1 MSDSDRAV
9 AAQEPGDGS
18 SPMKF
23 PANLYG
29 TVALAACLI
38 SAGSLPLW
46 RRWCLRR
53 GWVDDPG
60 HRKIH
65 HVPVPLAGGFAVFTG
80 MATVVVAGVLAV
92 VLHWMPAEP
101 LSKLSYGLGRRAV
114 ELTTLLLG
122 AVGMLVLG
130 GWDDR
135 RELRPGVKFA
145 GQFLIA
151 LAVTLSGV
159 RITLFV
165 PSLVFSHGVTVLWI
179 LTVTNAFNINDN
191 MNGLCAGLGA
201 IASGWIAFHA
211 AHEGQYLV
219 ASMAFL
225 VLGSLLGFLPY
236 NYPRASVFL
245 GDSGSH
251 LVGYLMSVLAI
262 LPHFYSPR
270 QVEPSRW
277 AVVCPLLILAV
288 PLADLVSV
296 VWIRTRLGRPFW
308 IGDTNHF
315 SHRLTRAGLGRP
327 QAVALL
333 WAAAVAVGALTLLF

>member
-1 MSDSDRAV
+1 M
-9 AAQEPGDGS
+9 E
-18 SPMKF
+18 F

-29 TVALAACLI
+29 AVLMMAFLVA
-38 SAGSLPLW
+38 AGSLPPW

-80 MATVVVAGVLAV
+80 MAAVLAAAV
-92 VLHWMPAEP
+92 FAVAFRWMPAEP
-101 LSKLSYGLGRRAV
+101 LAKLSYGLGRRAV
-114 ELTTLLLG
+114 ELATLLLG
-122 AVGMLVLG
+122 AFGMLALG

-135 RELRPGVKFA
+135 RELRPQVKFA

-151 LAVTLSGV
+151 LAVSLSGV

-165 PSLVFSHGVTVLWI
+165 PNLLFSHAVTVLWI

-211 AHEGQYLV
+211 AREGQYLV
-219 ASMAFL
+219 ASMALL

-236 NYPRASVFL
+236 NYPRGSVFL
-245 GDSGSH
+245 GDAGSH
-251 LVGYLMSVLAI
+251 LVGYLMSVLAV
-262 LPHFYSPR
+262 LPHFYSPK
-270 QVEPSRW
+270 QAEPSRW
-277 AVVCPLLILAV
+277 AVLCPLLILAV

-315 SHRLTRAGLGRP
+315 SHRLTRAGLGRS
-327 QAVALL
+327 QAVLVLWLAALG
-333 WAAAVAVGALTLLF
+333 AGALTLAF

>member
-1 MSDSDRAV
+1 M
-9 AAQEPGDGS
+9 E
-18 SPMKF
+18 F
-23 PANLYG
+23 PINLYG
-29 TVALAACLI
+29 AVLLMAFLV

-46 RRWCLRR
+46 RRWCRRR

-80 MATVVVAGVLAV
+80 MAAVLVAAVLVVAFQ
-92 VLHWMPAEP
+92 WMPAEP
-101 LSKLSYGLGRRAV
+101 LAKLSYGLGRRVV

-122 AVGMLVLG
+122 AVGMLALG

-135 RELRPGVKFA
+135 RELSPRVKFA
-145 GQFLIA
+145 GQCLIA
-151 LAVTLSGV
+151 LAVSLSGV

-165 PSLVFSHGVTVLWI
+165 PSLLFSHVVTVLWI

-211 AHEGQYLV
+211 GREGQYLV
-219 ASMAFL
+219 ASMALL

-236 NYPRASVFL
+236 NYPKASVFL
-245 GDSGSH
+245 GDAGSH
-251 LVGYLMSVLAI
+251 LVGYLMSVLAV
-262 LPHFYSPR
+262 LPHFYSPK
-270 QVEPSRW
+270 QLEPSRW
-277 AVVCPLLILAV
+277 AVLCPLLILAV

-315 SHRLTRAGLGRP
+315 SHRLTRAGLGRSE
-327 QAVALL
+327 AVLVL
-333 WAAAVAVGALTLLF
+333 WLAAVWFGALTLLF

>member
-1 MSDSDRAV
+1 MA
-9 AAQEPGDGS
+9 
-18 SPMKF
+18 F
-23 PANLYG
+23 PTNLYG
-29 TVALAACLI
+29 AVLLMAFLV

-46 RRWCLRR
+46 RRWCRRR

-80 MATVVVAGVLAV
+80 MAAVLGAAVLAIAFR
-92 VLHWMPAEP
+92 WMPAEP
-101 LSKLSYGLGRRAV
+101 LAKLSYGLGRRSV

-122 AVGMLVLG
+122 AVGMLALG

-135 RELRPGVKFA
+135 RELSPRVKFA
-145 GQFLIA
+145 GQCLIA
-151 LAVTLSGV
+151 LAVSLSGV

-165 PSLVFSHGVTVLWI
+165 PSLVFSHAVTVLWI

-211 AHEGQYLV
+211 GREGQYLV
-219 ASMAFL
+219 ASMALL

-236 NYPRASVFL
+236 NYPKASVFL
-245 GDSGSH
+245 GDAGSH
-251 LVGYLMSVLAI
+251 LVGYLMSVLAV
-262 LPHFYSPR
+262 LPHFYSPK
-270 QVEPSRW
+270 QLEPSRW
-277 AVVCPLLILAV
+277 AVLCPLLILAV

-296 VWIRTRLGRPFW
+296 VWIRTRRGRPFW

-315 SHRLTRAGLGRP
+315 SHRLTRAGLGRSE
-327 QAVALL
+327 AVLVL
-333 WAAAVAVGALTLLF
+333 WLAAVWFGALTLLF

>member
-1 MSDSDRAV
+1 M
-9 AAQEPGDGS
+9 E
-18 SPMKF
+18 F
-23 PANLYG
+23 PINLYG
-29 TVALAACLI
+29 AVLLMAFLV

-46 RRWCLRR
+46 RRWCRRR

-80 MATVVVAGVLAV
+80 MAAVLVAAVLVVAFQ
-92 VLHWMPAEP
+92 WMPAEP
-101 LSKLSYGLGRRAV
+101 LAKLSYGLGRRVV

-122 AVGMLVLG
+122 AVGMLALG

-135 RELRPGVKFA
+135 RELSPRVKFA
-145 GQFLIA
+145 GQCVIA
-151 LAVTLSGV
+151 LAVSLSGI

-165 PSLVFSHGVTVLWI
+165 PSLLFSHAVTVLWI

-211 AHEGQYLV
+211 AREGQYLV
-219 ASMAFL
+219 ASMALL

-236 NYPRASVFL
+236 NYPKASVFL
-245 GDSGSH
+245 GDAGSH
-251 LVGYLMSVLAI
+251 LVGYLMSVLAV
-262 LPHFYSPR
+262 LPHFYSPK
-270 QVEPSRW
+270 QLEPSRW
-277 AVVCPLLILAV
+277 AVLCPLLILAV

-315 SHRLTRAGLGRP
+315 SHRLTRAGLGRSE
-327 QAVALL
+327 AVLVL
-333 WAAAVAVGALTLLF
+333 WLAAVWFGALTLAF

>member
-1 MSDSDRAV
+1 M
-9 AAQEPGDGS
+9 E
-18 SPMKF
+18 F
-23 PANLYG
+23 PINLYG
-29 TVALAACLI
+29 AVLLMAFLV

-46 RRWCLRR
+46 RRWCRRR

-80 MATVVVAGVLAV
+80 MAAVLVAAVLVVAFQ
-92 VLHWMPAEP
+92 WMPAEP
-101 LSKLSYGLGRRAV
+101 LAKLSYGLGRRVV

-122 AVGMLVLG
+122 AVGMLALG

-135 RELRPGVKFA
+135 RELSPRVKFA
-145 GQFLIA
+145 GQCLIA
-151 LAVTLSGV
+151 LAVSLSGV

-165 PSLVFSHGVTVLWI
+165 PSLLFSHVVTVLWI

-211 AHEGQYLV
+211 GREGQYLV
-219 ASMAFL
+219 ASMALL

-236 NYPRASVFL
+236 NYPKASVFL
-245 GDSGSH
+245 GDAGSH
-251 LVGYLMSVLAI
+251 LVGYLMSVLAV
-262 LPHFYSPR
+262 LPHFYSPK
-270 QVEPSRW
+270 QLEPSRW
-277 AVVCPLLILAV
+277 AVLCPLLILAV

-315 SHRLTRAGLGRP
+315 SHRLTRAGLGRSE
-327 QAVALL
+327 AVLVL
-333 WAAAVAVGALTLLF
+333 WLAAVWFGALTLAF

>member
-1 MSDSDRAV
+1 MA
-9 AAQEPGDGS
+9 
-18 SPMKF
+18 F
-23 PANLYG
+23 PTNLYG
-29 TVALAACLI
+29 AVLLMAFLV

-46 RRWCLRR
+46 RRWCRRR

-80 MATVVVAGVLAV
+80 MAAVLGAAVLAIV
-92 VLHWMPAEP
+92 FQWMPAEP
-101 LSKLSYGLGRRAV
+101 LAKLSYGLGRRSV

-122 AVGMLVLG
+122 AVGMLALG

-135 RELRPGVKFA
+135 RELSPRAKFA
-145 GQFLIA
+145 GQCLIA
-151 LAVTLSGV
+151 LAVSLSGV

-165 PSLVFSHGVTVLWI
+165 PSLVFSHAVTVLWI

-211 AHEGQYLV
+211 GREGQYLV
-219 ASMAFL
+219 ASMALL

-236 NYPRASVFL
+236 NYPKASVFL
-245 GDSGSH
+245 GDAGSH
-251 LVGYLMSVLAI
+251 LVGYLISVLAV
-262 LPHFYSPR
+262 LPHFYSPK
-270 QVEPSRW
+270 QLEPSRW
-277 AVVCPLLILAV
+277 AVLCPLLILAV

-315 SHRLTRAGLGRP
+315 SHRLTRAGLGRSE
-327 QAVALL
+327 AVLVL
-333 WAAAVAVGALTLLF
+333 WLAAVWFGALSLLF

>member
-1 MSDSDRAV
+1 M
-9 AAQEPGDGS
+9 E
-18 SPMKF
+18 F

-29 TVALAACLI
+29 SVLLMAFLV

-46 RRWCLRR
+46 RRWCRR
-53 GWVDDPG
+53 RDWVDDPG

-65 HVPVPLAGGFAVFTG
+65 NVPVPLAGGFAVFTG
-80 MATVVVAGVLAV
+80 MATVLGAAVLAIAFQ
-92 VLHWMPAEP
+92 WMPAEP

-122 AVGMLVLG
+122 AVGMLALG

-135 RELRPGVKFA
+135 RELSPRVKFT
-145 GQFLIA
+145 GQCLIA
-151 LAVTLSGV
+151 LAVSLSGV

-165 PSLVFSHGVTVLWI
+165 PSLVFSHAVTVLWI

-211 AHEGQYLV
+211 GREGQYLV
-219 ASMAFL
+219 ASMALL

-236 NYPRASVFL
+236 NYPKASVFL
-245 GDSGSH
+245 GDAGSH
-251 LVGYLMSVLAI
+251 LVGYLMSVLAV
-262 LPHFYSPR
+262 LPHFYSPK
-270 QVEPSRW
+270 QLEPSRW
-277 AVVCPLLILAV
+277 AVLCPLLILAV

-327 QAVALL
+327 QAVLVLWLAALG
-333 WAAAVAVGALTLLF
+333 VGSLTLLF

>member
-1 MSDSDRAV
+1 MA
-9 AAQEPGDGS
+9 
-18 SPMKF
+18 F
-23 PANLYG
+23 PQNLYG
-29 TVALAACLI
+29 AVLLMAFLV

-46 RRWCLRR
+46 RRWCRRR

-80 MATVVVAGVLAV
+80 MAAVLVAAVLAIAFQ
-92 VLHWMPAEP
+92 WMPAEP
-101 LSKLSYGLGRRAV
+101 LAKLSYGLARRAV

-122 AVGMLVLG
+122 AVGMLALG

-135 RELRPGVKFA
+135 RELSPGVKFA
-145 GQFLIA
+145 GQCLIA
-151 LAVTLSGV
+151 LAVSLSGV

-165 PSLVFSHGVTVLWI
+165 PSLLFSHVVTVLWI

-211 AHEGQYLV
+211 AREGQYLV
-219 ASMAFL
+219 ASMALL

-236 NYPRASVFL
+236 NYPKASVFL
-245 GDSGSH
+245 GDAGSH
-251 LVGYLMSVLAI
+251 LVGYLMSVLAV
-262 LPHFYSPR
+262 LPHFYSPK
-270 QVEPSRW
+270 QLEPSRW
-277 AVVCPLLILAV
+277 AVLCPLLILAV

-296 VWIRTRLGRPFW
+296 IWIRTRLGRPFW

-327 QAVALL
+327 QAVLVLWLAALG
-333 WAAAVAVGALTLLF
+333 AGALTLAF